1 MHAPVHAPVRAP
13 VAKPGL
19 TAWSAW
25 PACVG
30 GYGTLTLAVPSLLD
44 SITSVAEST
53 AGTDSDS
60 GRRGGRASRGG
71 IRNEFREAGSISGLH
86 DLGSN
91 SNLVEVVDSG
101 GNSCMEGGM
110 RPVSSLRDLSS
121 SASVQQRLRSGYQ
134 KLRKQTQPQVCARV

>member
-1 MHAPVHAPVRAP
+1 MEHSSVRCQRCPDA
-13 VAKPGL
+13 AAAAW
-19 TAWSAW
+19 TATFA
-25 PACVG
+25 AIA
-30 GYGTLTLAVPSLLD
+30 TEA
-44 SITSVAEST
+44 ITSVAEST

-134 KLRKQTQPQVCARV
+134 KLRKQPQPQVCARG